1 MQQLSSFLKKVDK
14 RIPIG
19 FFAFNLDIGG
29 DWSVVIGDENL
40 ES

>member
-1 MQQLSSFLKKVDK
+1 MHQLLSFLKKVDK
-14 RIPIG
+14 RNPIG
-19 FFAFNLDIGG
+19 FFAFNLDLGE